1 MGQVRTVERYTYK
14 PPLPLEEEEEK
25 EGGDSRAA
33 LEDQTTTQVLSWMET
48 AARAGV
54 LTSVTRT
61 NEEES
66 TFTDAMPLP
75 KKKKTAKEYRLA
87 SPKLKENLKIT
98 PSDKKMFKE
107 SFNTDKSRLEKR
119 QTKYNRPPNFLLIV
133 EDNIHSKDSGKSET
147 GGKLMVYSRGNLKA
161 QFLGEGIKYNE
172 KDFYIHANTT
182 DFTREIV
189 KEIVGE
195 DGIEG
200 GEEEPKEKDNQKM
213 SRPPTKYDLYLE
225 ASRRER
231 EEATFSSDS

>member
-1 MGQVRTVERYTYK
+1 
-14 PPLPLEEEEEK
+14 
-25 EGGDSRAA
+25 
-33 LEDQTTTQVLSWMET
+33 MET

-54 LTSVTRT
+54 LTSVTRI

-66 TFTDAMPLP
+66 NCTAMPLL
-75 KKKKTAKEYRLA
+75 KKKKTAKQYRLT
-87 SPKLKENLKIT
+87 SPKVKENLKIT

-119 QTKYNRPPNFLLIV
+119 QSKYNLPPNFLLIV

-189 KEIVGE
+189 KEIIGDEVESSRE
-195 DGIEG
+195 DVVEG
-200 GEEEPKEKDNQKM
+200 REEEPKEKDNQKM

-225 ASRRER
+225 ASRKER
-231 EEATFSSDS
+231 EKATSSLDNSF

>member
-1 MGQVRTVERYTYK
+1 MDRVLPKIIGSGRVSGTRQSLDKKDRTTRK
-14 PPLPLEEEEEK
+14 
-25 EGGDSRAA
+25 
-33 LEDQTTTQVLSWMET
+33 VLSWMET

-54 LTSVTRT
+54 LTSVTRI

-66 TFTDAMPLP
+66 NCTAMPLL
-75 KKKKTAKEYRLA
+75 KKKKTAKQYRLT
-87 SPKLKENLKIT
+87 SPKVKENLKIT

-119 QTKYNRPPNFLLIV
+119 QSKYNLPPNCLLIV

-189 KEIVGE
+189 KEIIGDEVESSRE
-195 DGIEG
+195 DVVEG
-200 GEEEPKEKDNQKM
+200 REEEPKEKDNQKM

-225 ASRRER
+225 ASRKER
-231 EEATFSSDS
+231 EKATSSLDNSF